1 MDILF
6 NDITVITMNDA
17 GPVLLNGYVGIEGR
31 KVSYVGEKPP
41 AEPAA
46 RVISGERRL
55 LMPGLINSHSHL
67 PMTLLRGYADDY
79 RLQEW
84 LFDHIFPA
92 EGKLDERCIS
102 AGIRLGLAE
111 CIRFGVVSCTDMY
124 FKLPAIAEAV
134 LETGVKANIT
144 NALLCLD
151 MGSFDFEKDR
161 STMEIREVLARYR
174 GDGSSSATGCGRLI
188 IDAGIHAEYTSGP
201 AAWQESVAFAAE
213 NNLRLH
219 IHLSETE
226 YEHTECVKKYGKTP
240 TEMLH
245 ESGVFSRKT
254 TAAHCCWLTEGDMDI
269 LAANGA
275 TAAHCP
281 VSNLKLSSGI
291 AKVTEMRNRG
301 LNVAL
306 GTDGACSN
314 NNHDMFEEIKTAAL
328 LQKYITGDA
337 SALPAFQAIKL
348 ATVNGAIGQGREN
361 ETGRIIPGYDADL
374 IMLNLDAPHLFPL
387 NDPCAAVAYSA
398 KGSDVCLTM
407 VQGRILY
414 ENGEHK
420 TIDME
425 KTRHEIESYVL
436 PLLSNK
442 TANLGN

>member
-6 NDITVITMNDA
+6 SDSIVITMNDDK
-17 GPVLLNGYVGIEGR
+17 PVLFHGYVGITGR
-31 KVSYVGEKPP
+31 KVSYVGETPP

-46 RVISGERRL
+46 RTINGGL

-67 PMTLLRGYADDY
+67 PMALLRGYADDY

-92 EGKLDERCIS
+92 EGKLDERCID

-124 FKLPAIAEAV
+124 FHLPRIAEAV
-134 LETGVKANIT
+134 LETGAKANIS

-151 MGSFDFEKDR
+151 MNTFDFEKDR
-161 STMEIREVLARYR
+161 GTIEARAALAQYKGL
-174 GDGSSSATGCGRLI
+174 GDGRLI
-188 IDAGIHAEYTSGP
+188 IDAGIHGEYTSAP
-201 AAWQESVAFAAE
+201 AAWQKSVAFAAE

-226 YEHTECVKKYGKTP
+226 TEHTACIQRHCKTP
-240 TEMLH
+240 AEILH
-245 ESGVFSRKT
+245 EHGVFSRTT
-254 TAAHCCWLTEGDMDI
+254 TAAHCCWLTESDMDL

-281 VSNLKLSSGI
+281 VSNLKLASGI
-291 AKVTEMRNRG
+291 APVAKMRARG

-328 LQKYITGDA
+328 LQKYLTGDP
-337 SALPAFQAIKL
+337 SVMPAYEAIKL
-348 ATVNGAIGQGREN
+348 ATVNGALGQGREN
-361 ETGRIIPGYDADL
+361 ETGRILPGYDADL

-387 NDPCAAVAYSA
+387 NDPCAAVAYAA

-407 VQGRILY
+407 VQGKVLY
-414 ENGEHK
+414 ENGEYK
-420 TIDME
+420 TIDLE
-425 KTRHEIESYVL
+425 KTRCEIENYVL
-436 PLLSNK
+436 PRLV
-442 TANLGN
+442 